1 MRASQPFKIPGELGP
16 FKIVFVL
23 IVYLCLHK
31 QKRKI
36 RISQQGILY
45 VDGFCVTRLVVLL
58 YCPKLCCKSSL
69 ERSLTLNIAI
79 LELL

>member
-45 VDGFCVTRLVVLL
+45 VDESCVSRLVVLL
-58 YCPKLCCKSSL
+58 YCPKLCCKSSFR
-69 ERSLTLNIAI
+69 EVSYP
-79 LELL
+79 